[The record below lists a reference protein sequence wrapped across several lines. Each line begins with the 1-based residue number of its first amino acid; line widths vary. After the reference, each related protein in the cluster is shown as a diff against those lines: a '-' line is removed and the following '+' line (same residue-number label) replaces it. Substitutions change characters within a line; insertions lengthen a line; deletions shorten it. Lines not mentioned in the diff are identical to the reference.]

1 MWYVCL
7 IKHHA
12 IKEQGEIWVGLDAF
26 FTSAL
31 KGGKRSAS
39 HHSSSTRTARAPV
52 FIEYEVEGR
61 PRTDVD
67 TSHYQDYVFQS
78 LNIQ

>member
-12 IKEQGEIWVGLDAF
+12 TKEQGEIWVEHHAF

-31 KGGKRSAS
+31 EGGKRSAS
-39 HHSSSTRTARAPV
+39 HHSSLTRTARAQV

-67 TSHYQDYVFQS
+67 TFHYQDYVFQS